1 MSFLFL
7 YIKNKKKHT
16 KIIIKERM
24 IFMKF
29 IKGAMIGSLVATGI
43 YMVFSE
49 NESAMRKKMIKKGKS
64 FVKKMGII

>member
-1 MSFLFL
+1 
-7 YIKNKKKHT
+7 
-16 KIIIKERM
+16 
-24 IFMKF
+24 MKF

-49 NESAMRKKMIKKGKS
+49 NESNTRKKMMKKGKS